1 MQTDSWSRGQMFD
14 RMLALATF
22 TGNKDFWEDLP
33 VEFQRE
39 YAVACRPNP
48 RNRLFSL
55 EMWME
60 NKGIQDAIAEYRAE
74 KEAEGAHQSNI
85 DMEF

>member
-1 MQTDSWSRGQMFD
+1 MQAESWARGQMFD

-22 TGNKDFWEDLP
+22 AGNKDFWEDLP

-48 RNRLFSL
+48 RDRLFSL
-55 EMWME
+55 EMWRANE
-60 NKGIQDAIAEYRAE
+60 GIQGAIAEYNAE
-74 KEAEGAHQSNI
+74 KEAEGADQSNVDI
-85 DMEF
+85 DF